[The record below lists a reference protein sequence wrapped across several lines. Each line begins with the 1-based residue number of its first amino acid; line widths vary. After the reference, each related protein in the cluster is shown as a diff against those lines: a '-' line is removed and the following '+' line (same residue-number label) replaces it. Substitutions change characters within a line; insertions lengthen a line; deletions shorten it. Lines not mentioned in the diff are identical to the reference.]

1 MFRGFRVNIFC
12 CNKRKCEFVAIMST
26 CLVIVIH
33 SILLVVH
40 LKTYSVIS
48 VRSLGDSNFE
58 LLDSNFEP
66 LDINNKS
73 KLSDF
78 VFSTKHNQILNRL
91 TPVKENKD
99 IDTHLQFISNENSSS
114 KFSTTEEL
122 KPGEEFMNLKDK
134 HYYGGKSDQNKHGI
148 NKGLTNGPNFTRS
161 LPDAII
167 IGVKKGGTRALLE
180 YLRLH
185 PKIRATGPE
194 PHFFDRN
201 YEKGF
206 EWYRQ
211 HMPTSTKG
219 QLTLEKTPSYFVS
232 TGVPEKVYTMSKMT
246 KLIVVL
252 RDPVTRA
259 ISDYAQLASR
269 RPNMKTFE
277 ELAFVG
283 NRTKLVDTSWPIIKI
298 GIYVQHLTKWLEY
311 FPIRQFHF
319 VSGENLIK
327 EPAYEMKLVQEFLDL
342 EPFINDS
349 YFSFNSTK
357 GFPCFKKQPNSSK
370 IHCLNTDK
378 GRLHPDLSHSVIK
391 RLRDFY
397 RPFNARI
404 YQITGHNFGWT

>member
-1 MFRGFRVNIFC
+1 MIRGCRVNIFC
-12 CNKRKCEFVAIMST
+12 RNKRKCEFAAIIMST
-26 CLVIVIH
+26 GLIIVMY
-33 SILLVVH
+33 SILIGVH
-40 LKTYSVIS
+40 LKIDSVIS
-48 VRSLGDSNFE
+48 FKSLRYSDF
-58 LLDSNFEP
+58 DP

-73 KLSDF
+73 KISNF
-78 VFSTKHNQILNRL
+78 VISIKHSQLLQSL
-91 TPVKENKD
+91 TPVKENKT
-99 IDTHLQFISNENSSS
+99 IDSHVEFISNQNSSS
-114 KFSTTEEL
+114 TISWTEEL
-122 KPGEEFMNLKDK
+122 KPGENMNLKEER
-134 HYYGGKSDQNKHGI
+134 YYGEKSDNNNYGI
-148 NKGLTNGPNFTRS
+148 NKGSNMGSNVTRS

-185 PKIRATGPE
+185 PKVRATGPE

-211 HMPTSTKG
+211 HMPASTKG
-219 QLTLEKTPSYFVS
+219 QLTIEKTPSYFV
-232 TGVPEKVYTMSKMT
+232 TNGVPEKVYKMSKKT
-246 KLIVVL
+246 KLIIVL

-269 RPNMKTFE
+269 RPSVKTFE
-277 ELAFVG
+277 ELAFID
-283 NRTKLVDTSWPIIKI
+283 NRTKIVDTSWPIIKI
-298 GIYVQHLTKWLEY
+298 GIYIQHLVKWLEY
-311 FPIRQFHF
+311 FPIGQIHF

-327 EPAYEMKLVQEFLDL
+327 EPTYEMKLVQEFLGL
-342 EPFINDS
+342 EPMINDS
-349 YFSFNSTK
+349 YFSFNNTK
-357 GFPCFKKQPNSSK
+357 GFPCFKKQPNSSRFQ
-370 IHCLNTDK
+370 CLNRDK